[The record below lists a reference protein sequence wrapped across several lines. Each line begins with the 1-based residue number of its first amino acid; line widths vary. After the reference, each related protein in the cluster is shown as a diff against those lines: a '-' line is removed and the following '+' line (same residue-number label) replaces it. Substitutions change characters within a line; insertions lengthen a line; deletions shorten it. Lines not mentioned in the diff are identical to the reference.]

1 MSETQTWKHNER
13 RRVVKHHHRIM
24 IAIAMLVVFSLALG
38 SAAPAFGAAP
48 AGAVN
53 VAVRSASGFT
63 KITGNVFLIEVRLE
77 GAEQVGGADAWLDF
91 DPTYLVVVD
100 SSGNPTT
107 NPDAGLVNGPMP
119 RISANIDNAS
129 GLIKYGAG
137 YTQGSAAA
145 PFTLFQARF
154 KALATTGGTP
164 LTLVANKTFV
174 IDAGGNVVTGSLI
187 NGTVVIVSPPTNTP
201 TFTPTRTPTITQTP
215 TSTPTPTITLTPT
228 VTRTPT
234 QTSTPTITPTP
245 SITLTPTRTPT
256 PTNTSTPYP
265 GALCVSAFDDANG
278 NVVRDPSEGLL
289 ANAVIT
295 VKDLALA
302 SVAQHTT
309 DGIHEPKCFALP
321 PGGYYVEERD
331 PPGYASTG
339 PNWFGVWLPS
349 HGAFD
354 IAFADQVATVT
365 TTPTATPT
373 IGLYTSTPTATPT
386 ATRTATVT
394 PASTPS
400 ATPTPTPTR
409 AAVEG
414 EVWQDL
420 DRDGQRDPGEPPLA
434 GLGVTLR
441 PAVAASL
448 GIGET
453 YETTTDAQG
462 RYRFAQVSPG
472 LYLLGVQT
480 HGGLWPTTEA
490 AVNVYIGATVRVEV
504 GFGFYRPP
512 VIQFAPLLLKDR

>member
-1 MSETQTWKHNER
+1 
-13 RRVVKHHHRIM
+13 
-24 IAIAMLVVFSLALG
+24 
-38 SAAPAFGAAP
+38 
-48 AGAVN
+48 
-53 VAVRSASGFT
+53 
-63 KITGNVFLIEVRLE
+63 
-77 GAEQVGGADAWLDF
+77 
-91 DPTYLVVVD
+91 
-100 SSGNPTT
+100 
-107 NPDAGLVNGPMP
+107 
-119 RISANIDNAS
+119 
-129 GLIKYGAG
+129 
-137 YTQGSAAA
+137 
-145 PFTLFQARF
+145 
-154 KALATTGGTP
+154 
-164 LTLVANKTFV
+164 
-174 IDAGGNVVTGSLI
+174 
-187 NGTVVIVSPPTNTP
+187 
-201 TFTPTRTPTITQTP
+201 
-215 TSTPTPTITLTPT
+215 
-228 VTRTPT
+228 
-234 QTSTPTITPTP
+234 
-245 SITLTPTRTPT
+245 
-256 PTNTSTPYP
+256 
-265 GALCVSAFDDANG
+265 VSAFDDANG
-278 NVVRDPSEGLL
+278 NVVRDPGEGLL

-295 VKDLALA
+295 VKDLAL
-302 SVAQHTT
+302 SPVAQHTT
-309 DGIHEPKCFALP
+309 DGVHEPKCFALP

-354 IAFADQVATVT
+354 IAFADQVAPGTN
-365 TTPTATPT
+365 TPTPTRTATPT

-394 PASTPS
+394 PTSTPS

-414 EVWQDL
+414 EIWQDL

-448 GIGET
+448 GIAAS

-490 AVNVYIGATVRVEV
+490 TVNVYVGATVRVEV